1 MNLKKPLNPLILSGK
16 PPACPT
22 RDLNRH
28 QTALAVAFLND
39 LCGLSLATLAVKS
52 FAPNPK
58 FAACLEV
65 EARAYGRRPR
75 RPRTPSGKA

>member
-39 LCGLSLATLAVKS
+39 LCGLSLATLSGQKLR
-52 FAPNPK
+52 PEPQI
-58 FAACLEV
+58 
-65 EARAYGRRPR
+65 RRMSR
-75 RPRTPSGKA
+75 SRSEGLWT